1 MEENGIFNAAS
12 SFNKLWNT
20 KILSKW
26 KKFNGIF
33 FRKSLPEKIKDGDY
47 IINPDEYA
55 NVGIDW
61 IALFCS
67 RNEIVCFDSFGVE
80 QVPEEIKEFN
90 WNKNIKANI
99 FRIQANDSVMCG
111 CFCIGFIDFMLAG
124 KKLTDFR
131 NLLSP
136 YDFEKNYDIV
146 LSYFKDEWIQ
156 FHWKW

>member
-47 IINPDEYA
+47 IINHDEYA

-90 WNKNIKANI
+90 WLILET
-99 FRIQANDSVMCG
+99 
-111 CFCIGFIDFMLAG
+111 CFLLMTL
-124 KKLTDFR
+124 KKIMT
-131 NLLSP
+131 
-136 YDFEKNYDIV
+136 
-146 LSYFKDEWIQ
+146 
-156 FHWKW
+156 